1 VAEAPPFR
9 ILPRV
14 TSNNEFFWTGGLHDE
29 LRFLRCKDDGY
40 YIHPPQPI
48 CPICHGKNLAPET
61 VSGRGTVVTYTVNHQ
76 PWMPVPE
83 LPYVVAL
90 VEIEEQ
96 AGMRLMTN
104 IEGIPPED
112 VRIGLEVEVAF
123 EHHVD
128 DAGDVWIPIF
138 QPRSGKGA

>member
-1 VAEAPPFR
+1 MAEAPPFR

-14 TSNNEFFWTGGLHDE
+14 TSSNEFFWTGGLYDE
-29 LRFLRCKDDGY
+29 LRFLRCQDDGY
-40 YIHPPQPI
+40 YIHPPSPI

-61 VSGRGTVVTYTVNHQ
+61 VSGRGTVVSYSVNYQ

-96 AGMRLMTN
+96 DGMRLMTN
-104 IEGIPPED
+104 TVGIPPED
-112 VRIGLEVEVAF
+112 VRIGLEVEVTF

-128 DAGDVWIPIF
+128 DAGDVWIPLF

>member
-1 VAEAPPFR
+1 MAEAPPFR

-29 LRFLRCKDDGY
+29 LRFLRCQDDGY
-40 YIHPPQPI
+40 YIHPVQPI

-61 VSGRGTVVTYTVNHQ
+61 VSGRATVVSYTVNHQ
-76 PWMPVPE
+76 AWMPAPE

-96 AGMRLMTN
+96 AGLRLMTN
-104 IEGIPPED
+104 TVGIAPED
-112 VRIGLEVEVAF
+112 VRIGLEVEATF

-128 DAGDVWIPIF
+128 ADGDVWIPLF